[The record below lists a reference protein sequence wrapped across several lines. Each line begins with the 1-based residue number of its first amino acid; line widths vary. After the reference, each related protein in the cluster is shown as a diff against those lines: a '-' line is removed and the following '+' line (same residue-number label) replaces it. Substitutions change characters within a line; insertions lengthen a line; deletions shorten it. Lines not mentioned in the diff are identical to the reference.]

1 MRSGL
6 SKYRLT
12 IYGSSIG
19 TSEMSSII
27 KIPLPWLEFVGLII
41 HWLSFDFEESESI
54 CYLYMWKWE

>member
-19 TSEMSSII
+19 TSEISSII
-27 KIPLPWLEFVGLII
+27 NIPLPWLEFVGFII

-54 CYLYMWKWE
+54 CCL